1 MSESTALISLW
12 FVRITFEGVSMR
24 TIDLASWSRRE
35 QFEMFHRSHLPYF
48 NVCADVDVTE
58 SRRAA
63 KARGV
68 SISAAI
74 VYLVAHAANQIP
86 EFRQRIRDDEVVE
99 HAVVHPAATVMTAN
113 DLFTFCTHE
122 YRDDFPTFVEGYDEA
137 TARAKA
143 QPSLDNTD
151 GRDDLLYSTAIPWV
165 SFTSF
170 SHPVLS
176 VPVDSIPRFAWGRF
190 YERDRSVMMPFSVQG
205 HHALMDGLHVGRYFQ
220 SFQRSMEQPDSWM
233 VSNS

>member
-1 MSESTALISLW
+1 
-12 FVRITFEGVSMR
+12 MR
-24 TIDLASWSRRE
+24 TIDMASWSRRE
-35 QFEMFHRSHLPYF
+35 QFDMFHRSHLPYF
-48 NVCADVDVTE
+48 NVCADVDVTDT
-58 SRRAA
+58 RRAA
-63 KARGV
+63 KTRGV
-68 SISAAI
+68 SITAAI
-74 VYLVAHAANQIP
+74 VYLVAHTANQIP

-99 HAVVHPAATVMTAN
+99 HAVVHPASTVMTAN

-122 YRDDFPTFVEGYDEA
+122 YHDDFSTFVDGYDEA

-143 QPSLDNTD
+143 HPSLDNTD

-190 YERDRSVMMPFSVQG
+190 YERDGSVMMPFSVQG

-220 SFQRSMEQPDSWM
+220 SFQRSMQQPDSYM
-233 VSNS
+233 DNSS